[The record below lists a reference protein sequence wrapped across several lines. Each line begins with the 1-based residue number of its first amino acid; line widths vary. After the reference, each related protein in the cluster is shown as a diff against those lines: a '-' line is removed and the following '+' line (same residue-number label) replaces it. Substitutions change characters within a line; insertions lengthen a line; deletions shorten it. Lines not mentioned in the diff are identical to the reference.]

1 MKAVV
6 KQWVISTG
14 ADFYEHSMQALV
26 HCWQKCIVS
35 SGGCVEKQGFVA
47 ENLLNQ
53 TVYGYALYIYSS
65 LCGNKQEV

>member
-1 MKAVV
+1 METQSKWIGNDTMKAVV

-35 SGGCVEKQGFVA
+35 SGGCVEK
-47 ENLLNQ
+47 
-53 TVYGYALYIYSS
+53 
-65 LCGNKQEV
+65 